1 MSSLPPNPRQGF
13 AGLSATGTLT
23 DPNQDP
29 SFITPPGTGGFD
41 EVALLKAKLDDAEK
55 KIQQIQDKGT
65 MVVCAPSQRSI
76 KDRQNQEVKNIVRTI
91 IQTEIWNEVKF
102 VCKTLTLTIAGNTCP
117 RFGNT
122 GARRSTTLE
131 LQVRIFTLLK

>member
-1 MSSLPPNPRQGF
+1 MSSLPPSNPRQGF
-13 AGLSATGTLT
+13 AGLSATPRNESACAGTLT

-65 MVVCAPSQRSI
+65 MVVCAPSQR
-76 KDRQNQEVKNIVRTI
+76 DRKSVV
-91 IQTEIWNEVKF
+91 
-102 VCKTLTLTIAGNTCP
+102 
-117 RFGNT
+117 
-122 GARRSTTLE
+122 
-131 LQVRIFTLLK
+131 